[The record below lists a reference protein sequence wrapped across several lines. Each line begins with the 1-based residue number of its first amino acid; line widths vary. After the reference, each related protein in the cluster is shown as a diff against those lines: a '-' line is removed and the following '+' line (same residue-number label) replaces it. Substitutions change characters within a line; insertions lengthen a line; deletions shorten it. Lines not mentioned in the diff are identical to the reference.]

1 MFCPQKTDS
10 YSNQAREKLQ
20 TMYDELEQKRQNK
33 SASDLQQIE
42 ENERKS
48 DMDVLFGEKKKW

>member
-1 MFCPQKTDS
+1 
-10 YSNQAREKLQ
+10 
-20 TMYDELEQKRQNK
+20 MYDELEQKRQNK